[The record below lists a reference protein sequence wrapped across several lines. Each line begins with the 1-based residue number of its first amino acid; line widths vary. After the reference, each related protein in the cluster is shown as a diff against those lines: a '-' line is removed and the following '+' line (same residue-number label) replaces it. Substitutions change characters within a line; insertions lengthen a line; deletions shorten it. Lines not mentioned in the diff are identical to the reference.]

1 MKEIKT
7 KKGFI
12 FIKNKDQDILRDIKE
27 YFEDPNIFLKLN
39 KQIAI
44 GKIPSN
50 RKDLNNNDNI
60 KSDSINNIKHIKA
73 TNINTETGIN
83 LSTIP
88 NYSVNQRTINS
99 KEENTQQGNNKI
111 LNTISGSKDINNYNN
126 DLKMN
131 NIIDIRKQK
140 SAKTNYY
147 NFIFAEQNPFNRKSF
162 AAVNNNNLLNINKIY
177 STTENDN
184 NNDNGKIKKF
194 SKNSNKKLT
203 LLFSK
208 KNENLKNSQW
218 NKKYKKAFKCRNT
231 L

>member
-126 DLKMN
+126 DQKMN

-208 KNENLKNSQW
+208 KK
-218 NKKYKKAFKCRNT
+218 
-231 L
+231 